1 MSGFVGSKARK
12 RKRNFLLSIV
22 VVIFIVIFYLIYP
35 RLENINRE
43 IVPKDNIIPDPSED
57 LTSLASSIEELEL
70 SLFQKD
76 QKIKFRDGQIK
87 KLEIEL
93 KETKSKYDSAILEL
107 NQVNDDLNLLSS
119 NNENLLVTSDKFKF
133 LQDEFNKLKVD
144 FFFSPAA

>member
-1 MSGFVGSKARK
+1 MTGFVGSNARK

-22 VVIFIVIFYLIYP
+22 VVIIIVIFYLIYP

-43 IVPKDNIIPDPSED
+43 IVPKDNITPDLSVY

-70 SLFQKD
+70 SLFQKE

-93 KETKSKYDSAILEL
+93 KETKSKFDSAIREL
-107 NQVNDDLNLLSS
+107 N
-119 NNENLLVTSDKFKF
+119 
-133 LQDEFNKLKVD
+133 
-144 FFFSPAA
+144 